1 MALYGLYGLRA
12 LNFST
17 VSQSLSQSVTN
28 IVTKVGIELLG
39 QLKKHT
45 KYTNTA
51 YDEVPK
57 RIWANCLFDNMVV
70 RALSVLVFTT

>member
-1 MALYGLYGLRA
+1 MNELMTR
-12 LNFST
+12 
-17 VSQSLSQSVTN
+17 
-28 IVTKVGIELLG
+28 VGIELLG